1 MQAIPP
7 MTVAAASMIHF
18 SSVFWLETD
27 LVEVEMYGSSKENS
41 PSVEDSAL
49 RRASPLKAS
58 PRPSITLFWKDAAG
72 GRGRWGPNS

>member
-41 PSVEDSAL
+41 PDRKSVV
-49 RRASPLKAS
+49 
-58 PRPSITLFWKDAAG
+58 
-72 GRGRWGPNS
+72 